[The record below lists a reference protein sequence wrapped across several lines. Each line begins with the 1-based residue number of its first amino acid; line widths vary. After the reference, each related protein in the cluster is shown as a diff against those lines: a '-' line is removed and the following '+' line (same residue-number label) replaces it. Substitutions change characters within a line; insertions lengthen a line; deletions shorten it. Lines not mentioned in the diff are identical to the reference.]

1 MDLPKKHILK
11 LENDLLKPEIRQSVE
26 KTSELL
32 IDGFTEFTSS
42 GYIYNYNIGQV
53 IDEDTKLQEMEWE
66 ITDFKINQLS
76 DDCVLATYK
85 LIKHSEL
92 NENKKYSLRSSIW
105 KCFEGKWKMIFH
117 QGTLTSKI

>member
-1 MDLPKKHILK
+1 MELLKNHILK
-11 LENDLLKPEIRQSVE
+11 LENDLLKPEIRQSAE

-42 GYIYNYNIGQV
+42 GYIYNYNIGQA
-53 IDEDTKLQEMEWE
+53 IDEYINVQDMYWE
-66 ITDFKINQLS
+66 ITDFKIDQLS
-76 DDCVLATYK
+76 NDCVLATYR

-92 NENKKYSLRSSIW
+92 NENKKYSLRSSVW

-117 QGTLTSKI
+117 QGTITA